1 MIQNLTVDS
10 GFSQNIINNNP
21 LLESLDEAIWR
32 ADRNELSGLLI
43 EVETMEP
50 REATSTDITPLVE
63 MSSEQEMVFEE
74 QGLNRFSENVLSM
87 LSGAAIVGTGVSMYN
102 INKNHNASRP
112 QDADFDRL
120 FQDSIQEHR
129 INSGDHTTE
138 EPQNEAWMNTPENQE
153 RIEKGLRPI
162 NREAWDTPVG
172 RFLGMEDEDA
182 DVYDF
187 LRLSGSTGLVLAGVW
202 KGHDAMLAWAN
213 PSEKN
218 ISKVE
223 TRQDK
228 INKITNKI
236 RKDIP
241 LNAEEKVI
249 QAEYRKDSLIRRQAL
264 KDEELAKKLRNKAKV
279 ADAWKKVKSF
289 KLLQKEAG
297 KRNTPKFK
305 KAAAK
310 ASFPRTGG
318 GVLLGL
324 DMIHIIR
331 SVVEADTKDLTDGWE
346 GPWIQEFFKGL
357 GTMAIGGEESLD
369 VLQNATM
376 KDLVWYAG
384 ALTGINPSAKLE
396 ILKQIPKSIKDVSV
410 AMIIDPLAWAVSG
423 IPEGET
429 VHPMNSIQG
438 QSTPMG
444 QYPPQVWE

>member
-74 QGLNRFSENVLSM
+74 QGLSRFSENVLSM

-102 INKNHNASRP
+102 INKNHNASRRVWSNMDMVDINLANLTGKNTDWVRDTKASRIRELRIQDELAIQRSEKPASRP

-172 RFLGMEDEDA
+172 RFLGMEDEDV
-182 DVYDF
+182 DVYDI
-187 LRLSGSTGLVLAGVW
+187 LRVYGSMGLVGAGVE
-202 KGHDAMLAWAN
+202 KLTGGRLLAWAN

-289 KLLQKEAG
+289 KLLQKPGRLAIA
-297 KRNTPKFK
+297 K
-305 KAAAK
+305 KAARFLGKIITPLEIPLMLWGSYEEAK
-310 ASFPRTGG
+310 E
-318 GVLLGL
+318 
-324 DMIHIIR
+324 I
-331 SVVEADTKDLTDGWE
+331 ADTLTKNQKEALDRMQQD
-346 GPWIQEFFKGL
+346 IDS
-357 GTMAIGGEESLD
+357 GTDKVKAQI
-369 VLQNATM
+369 
-376 KDLVWYAG
+376 
-384 ALTGINPSAKLE
+384 IN
-396 ILKQIPKSIKDVSV
+396 Q
-410 AMIIDPLAWAVSG
+410 LADFGRSPG
-423 IPEGET
+423 T
-429 VHPMNSIQG
+429 KC
-438 QSTPMG
+438 
-444 QYPPQVWE
+444 

>member
-74 QGLNRFSENVLSM
+74 QGLSRFSENVLSM

-102 INKNHNASRP
+102 INKNHNASRRVWSNMDMADINLANLTGKNTDWVRDTKASRIRELRIQDELAIQRSEKPASRP

-129 INSGDHTTE
+129 INSGDHTT
-138 EPQNEAWMNTPENQE
+138 
-153 RIEKGLRPI
+153 RKIEDILAKHQVDIAQRP
-162 NREAWDTPVG
+162 
-172 RFLGMEDEDA
+172 LSEDA
-182 DVYDF
+182 
-187 LRLSGSTGLVLAGVW
+187 
-202 KGHDAMLAWAN
+202 
-213 PSEKN
+213 
-218 ISKVE
+218 
-223 TRQDK
+223 
-228 INKITNKI
+228 
-236 RKDIP
+236 
-241 LNAEEKVI
+241 
-249 QAEYRKDSLIRRQAL
+249 AL
-264 KDEELAKKLRNKAKV
+264 ER
-279 ADAWKKVKSF
+279 
-289 KLLQKEAG
+289 LLQDVTGDRIKTNG

-376 KDLVWYAG
+376 KDLVWYTG
-384 ALTGINPSAKLE
+384 ALTGINPSATLE

-423 IPEGET
+423 IPEG
-429 VHPMNSIQG
+429 HPMNSIQG